1 MAEYCDKI
9 VKLRSDQCSPA
20 ELELFSYMT
29 AEGWDPIVQHN
40 IDGKICDFTLHNS
53 EKGIK
58 LAVEVDGIR
67 TFWDTKGTIAPINK
81 NHIDYTQ
88 NPDDPDYLS
97 PEDRAKDLHYREHGF
112 DVLRIQ
118 ARDISE
124 TPNLVINKIKE
135 KLLGV
140 RYYEKILELNVE
152 GGDRSGVARFPY
164 YIMLRVA
171 YADKKYDLKE
181 RREVSELIFD
191 DEYIEYRSPLIK
203 EIIQE
208 NYRESKLPDF
218 IVKSLIKKSKFENI
232 SFIKHISDI
241 LSNSLHEN
249 EYKDFFMDIC
259 EIALRVASAS
269 KSSFFE
275 KENISNPEK
284 EIIEEL
290 CEIFETSEDFKSLK
304 IIFCA

>member
-1 MAEYCDKI
+1 M
-9 VKLRSDQCSPA
+9 
-20 ELELFSYMT
+20 
-29 AEGWDPIVQHN
+29 
-40 IDGKICDFTLHNS
+40 
-53 EKGIK
+53 
-58 LAVEVDGIR
+58 
-67 TFWDTKGTIAPINK
+67 K
-81 NHIDYTQ
+81 N
-88 NPDDPDYLS
+88 
-97 PEDRAKDLHYREHGF
+97 F
-112 DVLRIQ
+112 
-118 ARDISE
+118 
-124 TPNLVINKIKE
+124 
-135 KLLGV
+135 
-140 RYYEKILELNVE
+140 LELNVE

-259 EIALRVASAS
+259 EIAFRVASAS

-284 EIIEEL
+284 EVIEEL